1 MSNHFDL
8 IVTAQADTLAVHL
21 SLRDANGHTLAQH
34 DADLGALAAGQL
46 QALFDLR
53 EFVHRYAAAGQE
65 AAEVEAVGV
74 CIAEQVLG
82 DAIFGHLWRP
92 TTQRTL
98 RIQLPGAAHTGAGGD
113 ANPLAAALARVPW
126 EIARPAPGK
135 PSLAERNL
143 LVRVVHDMRPPA
155 AQPLT
160 LQAGKALRV
169 LLVQAEARGARPLGM
184 RAERLA
190 LQDSR
195 EIVSPALKQ
204 GWWAVLRRGFV
215 AWTAHLFLRLAG
227 FSGRY

>member
-8 IVTAQADTLAVHL
+8 IVSAQADTLAVHL

-98 RIQLPGAAHTGAGGD
+98 RIRLPAANPGAAHTGARGD

-126 EIARPAPGK
+126 EIARPAPGQ

-143 LVRVVHDMRPPA
+143 LVRVVHDMQPPA

-160 LQAGKALRV
+160 LQPDEALRV
-169 LLVQAEARGARPLGM
+169 LLVQAEARSARPLGM

-190 LQDSR
+190 LQQLFER
-195 EIVSPALKQ
+195 EVYPQ
-204 GWWAVLRRGFV
+204 RRV
-215 AWTAHLFLRLAG
+215 ETP
-227 FSGRY
+227 